1 MYGIKNAGMQV
12 LKMSIN
18 VQVLQKLFINIKKK
32 ASMILIDQLL
42 YMFLMLNKIVKWLF
56 DKLEII
62 VLMFLHV
69 YVYAP
74 LSFVCYTLNRNTIFH
89 LFVKISRKIMCAF

>member
-32 ASMILIDQLL
+32 GFNDFDWPVIIHVSD
-42 YMFLMLNKIVKWLF
+42 VKQNSQ
-56 DKLEII
+56 
-62 VLMFLHV
+62 V
-69 YVYAP
+69 
-74 LSFVCYTLNRNTIFH
+74 TIW
-89 LFVKISRKIMCAF
+89 